1 MAKKKENEE
10 QKNAGL
16 PENPEAQKPEPAE
29 QNNEVQE
36 AEPGSAQAQPQPAGK
51 RRKKWLIP
59 LWITVALVLL
69 VTASAAVLFLVN
81 RFSVVITMRGEPEI
95 TVEYGD
101 GYTDPGADA
110 CLVGTMFLKSGYEVD
125 VTEEN
130 NVDPQTVGTY
140 TVSYYAECLWYS
152 QRVERTVHVVDTKP
166 PVIDLVSSPDT
177 FTIPGE
183 AYQEEGYSAE
193 DNYDGDLTSQVK
205 REEKDGF
212 VTYQVQDSSGNQT
225 TVRREIV
232 YFDPIP
238 PELTLAGEEKIVLSA
253 GYSYSEPGYTATDN
267 CDGDLTE
274 QVTVSGSVN
283 IYQAG
288 TYYLEYS
295 VEDSYGNTATA
306 TRTVTV
312 LPIRQ
317 PETVTPTGKVIYL
330 TFDDG
335 PCSNTGRLLD
345 ILNQYNVK
353 ATFFVVNNG
362 YYDTL
367 RRIAQEGHSLA
378 IHTATH
384 NYSQIYASEEAYF
397 DDLNTMRSIIQEET
411 GVDTTLL
418 RFPGGSSN
426 TVSSFNKG
434 IMTRLT
440 KAVTDMGYQYFDWNV
455 DSNDAGGA
463 SSADEVFR
471 NVVNGIGGKNT
482 SVVLQHDI
490 KGFSVDAVE
499 KIIVWG
505 IANGYTFLPLDA
517 SSPTCHHGVNN

>member
-1 MAKKKENEE
+1 MAGQKETDYFQNTELTGSKPEE
-10 QKNAGL
+10 QNQL
-16 PENPEAQKPEPAE
+16 PKM
-29 QNNEVQE
+29 
-36 AEPGSAQAQPQPAGK
+36 GK
-51 RRKKWLIP
+51 RKKKWLIP
-59 LWITVALVLL
+59 LLIVGILVFLL
-69 VTASAAVLFLVN
+69 AASTGVLFLVN
-81 RFSVVITMRGEPEI
+81 RFSVVITMRGDPEI

-101 GYTDPGADA
+101 GYVDPGAEA
-110 CLVGTMFLKSGYEVD
+110 GLVGTLFLKSGYGVEVTQ
-125 VTEEN
+125 VS
-130 NVDPQTVGTY
+130 NVNSETVGTY
-140 TVSYYAECLWYS
+140 TVCYDAECLWYE
-152 QRVERTVHVVDTKP
+152 QHAERMVHVVDTKP
-166 PVIDLVSSPDT
+166 PVIELVSAPDT
-177 FTIPGE
+177 YTIPGE
-183 AYQEEGYSAE
+183 VYQEEGYSAE
-193 DNYDGDLTSQVK
+193 DNYDGDLTAQVK

-253 GYSYSEPGYTATDN
+253 GYSYSEPGFTATDN

-274 QVTVSGSVN
+274 QVTVTGSVN

-306 TRTVTV
+306 TRAVTV

-384 NYSQIYASEEAYF
+384 NYDRIYASEEAYF